1 MLITSVFSV
10 RDSTIAVGDNRITG
24 LTPGWLFLSTLASGS
39 TVTPPT
45 ITAIANGQY
54 KFSFDAEANGECS
67 GQIDA
72 GAALANGSDRFIDVI
87 LTRDSSRIQ
96 SGISSAGIVEATD
109 TSGNAL
115 ATAAAVAA
123 LASEVTGSGAGPI
136 AVNQNT
142 GGTDNLR
149 YVDIDGNGIGDA
161 NILIYLATDWPGN
174 PGHVQAAAVT
184 GADGRWLAP
193 AFVSHG
199 TYVAVF
205 TRIGL
210 DGPDVSGPF
219 TV

>member
-1 MLITSVFSV
+1 VLITSLFTV

-24 LTPGWLFLSTLASGS
+24 LTPGWLFLKTLAAGS
-39 TVTPPT
+39 SVTTPG
-45 ITAIANGQY
+45 ISEIGNGQY

-72 GAALANGSDRFIDVI
+72 GASLASGSDRYIDVI

-136 AVNQNT
+136 AINQNT
-142 GGTDNLR
+142 GGADNLR
-149 YVDIDGNGIGDA
+149 YVNSNGQGIGDA

-174 PGHVQAAAVT
+174 PGNVQAAAVT
-184 GADGRWLAP
+184 GPDGRWLAP

-210 DGPDVSGPF
+210 DGPDVSAPF